1 MEDKVEEPTQKKDWA
16 DDDSA
21 SDDDESP
28 SSGKHEEDDAI
39 DPHAPQTKGQ
49 LPYLKQSNVREPSH
63 QRDDIPMNGPFFASV
78 SNLPYAATDNDVGNH
93 FHNGGCHVVNVFIKY
108 DDQNNSK
115 GFAQVEFGDRDSL
128 ILSLKAHGTR
138 ILGRDIKVDVFVQ
151 NSRSD
156 RGGRMNNDRDRGGD
170 GRDRGET
177 EVSWTRAPR
186 RETSSQS
193 HQSDQTRQ
201 NMRGNGDRGTSSR
214 PGGNRDR
221 PMRENE
227 QPAAP
232 AVRPKIILDA
242 RKANPETDPVL
253 LKKNSDIFGGGKPHD
268 GNKYEVLCATL
279 TVSAL
284 AVSNL
289 FITLITVAHNC

>member
-21 SDDDESP
+21 TDDDESP
-28 SSGKHEEDDAI
+28 VTGKHEEDDAI
-39 DPHAPQTKGQ
+39 DPHAPQA

-63 QRDDIPMNGPFFASV
+63 QRDDIPMNGPFVAAV
-78 SNLPYAATDNDVGNH
+78 SNLPYAASENDVGNH
-93 FHNGGCHVVNVFIKY
+93 FHHGGCNVSAVFIKY

-115 GFAQVEFGDRDSL
+115 GFAHVEFSDRESL
-128 ILSLKAHGTR
+128 VKSLSAHGTK
-138 ILGRDIKVDVFVQ
+138 ILGREIKVDVYVQ

-170 GRDRGET
+170 GRDRET

-193 HQSDQTRQ
+193 HQSDQSRQ

-214 PGGNRDR
+214 TSGNRDR
-221 PMRENE
+221 PMRDNE
-227 QPAAP
+227 QPPVAS
-232 AVRPKIILDA
+232 VRPKIILDA
-242 RKANPETDPVL
+242 RKTNSDSDPVL
-253 LKKNSDIFGGGKPHD
+253 PKKNSDIFGGGKPHD
-268 GNKYEVLCATL
+268 GNKYEVGYDIDGTYHFYRT
-279 TVSAL
+279 TVIL
-284 AVSNL
+284 HL
-289 FITLITVAHNC
+289 